1 MLFLRPHGELMPRA
15 SVRVAVVGTVADEAK
30 VSGMLNNALTRA
42 YGRMLLGAFGA
53 SGTLSRLDE

>member
-1 MLFLRPHGELMPRA
+1 MPRA